1 MKAISIAGNIG
12 KDAETRTTPNGD
24 KVTSWTVAVE
34 DRAGKEKGT
43 FWFDCT
49 LWGSRGEALAQYL
62 TKGSKVAVSGELTRR
77 EYEGK
82 TYLGVNVSGV
92 TLQGGKPD
100 DAPRAQPTREKA
112 NGYGSRPMASET
124 GGLPGNDM
132 DSEIP
137 FNPEVR

>member
-12 KDAETRTTPNGD
+12 KDAETRTTPTGD

-92 TLQGGKPD
+92 TLQGGKSD
-100 DAPRAQPTREKA
+100 DATRAEPKREKA
-112 NGYGSRPMASET
+112 NGYGSRKMAD
-124 GGLPGNDM
+124 DM
-132 DSEIP
+132 GDLDSDIP
-137 FNPEVR
+137 F